1 MGLRVNISLADIVLA
16 SKNISLNLRSEVLKG
31 DYDLPDTDP
40 CSRDLVVQV
49 ADVTYAPNVTDAVSC
64 TFDVDFGD
72 GSVTLSADFNAW
84 GGNREVIQK
93 ILDSTGCSY
102 KVF

>member
-16 SKNISLNLRSEVLKG
+16 SRNISVNLRSMVLQG
-31 DYDLPDTDP
+31 DYELPDTDP

-49 ADVTYAPNVTDAVSC
+49 ADVTYSPNETDKVSC
-64 TFDVDFGD
+64 TFDVDFG
-72 GSVTLSADFNAW
+72 GSAPTLSADFNAW

-93 ILDSTGCSY
+93 ILDATGCSY